1 MNRQFIIFQYLAS
14 LILLA
19 GCQKE
24 VGYENAETFAMEEFG
39 PAIAL
44 QGETVEFDQPL
55 LMPRWL
61 LLVDSM
67 LLVENRH
74 TEFLLHKY
82 NLASRKKTGECIPFG
97 SGPNELT
104 LFKHIQQDDSS
115 IYVSD
120 GQLRTVLVYDKNNLC
135 YDSLPVPRKA
145 ITIDDAISPVQH
157 IPGGY
162 VTTTMNPFNQ
172 RLLFFNEEG
181 EVTESKGD
189 YPSLAKNMS
198 GVEKVEGFLAET
210 VYSPASQHIFLFYQQ
225 TDLIEIYD
233 LNGNLLKR
241 MHGPGQFFPHV
252 KEKSWGDGYSKA
264 AHTLGKSKEAY
275 FTPLAVGDEIYVAYY
290 GGLRENRYPALTTLL
305 VFSAEGKPLRRYELS
320 EPILIFVVDPQTK
333 DIYATSD
340 NPEYHL
346 IKFNAQ

>member
-1 MNRQFIIFQYLAS
+1 MKSIPIYSFFLL

-19 GCQKE
+19 SCQKE
-24 VGYENAETFAMEEFG
+24 TVYENAETFTMEEFG
-39 PAIAL
+39 PTIAL
-44 QGETVEFDQPL
+44 QGETVELDQPL
-55 LMPRWL
+55 LMPRCL

-115 IYVSD
+115 IYISD
-120 GQLRTVLVYDKNNLC
+120 GQLRTVLVYDKDNLC
-135 YDSLPVPRKA
+135 YDSLPVPRKS
-145 ITIDDAISPVQH
+145 ITLDDAISSVQH
-157 IPGGY
+157 IHGGY
-162 VTTTMNPFNQ
+162 MTTSMNPFNQ

-210 VYSPASQHIFLFYQQ
+210 VYSPTSQRIFLFYQQ

-233 LNGNLLKR
+233 LNGNLLKQ
-241 MHGPGQFFPHV
+241 MHGPDQFIPHV
-252 KEKSWGDGYSKA
+252 KEKSLGDGYSKA
-264 AHTLGKSKEAY
+264 TYSQGKSKEAY
-275 FTPLAVGDEIYVAYY
+275 FMPTAVGDEIYVAYY
-290 GGLRENRYPALTTLL
+290 GGLRENRWPDLTTLL
-305 VFSAEGKPLRRYELS
+305 VFSAEGKPLRKYELS
-320 EPILIFVVDPQTK
+320 EPILSFVVDPQSK

>member
-1 MNRQFIIFQYLAS
+1 MKSISTYS
-14 LILLA
+14 LFLLLLLLTS
-19 GCQKE
+19 CKKE
-24 VGYENAETFAMEEFG
+24 TGYENAETFTMEEFG

-44 QGETVEFDQPL
+44 QGETVELDQPL

-115 IYVSD
+115 IYISD
-120 GQLRTVLVYDKNNLC
+120 GQLRTVLVYDKDNLC
-135 YDSLPVPRKA
+135 YDSLPVPRKS
-145 ITIDDAISPVQH
+145 ITLDDAISSVQH
-157 IPGGY
+157 IHGGY
-162 VTTTMNPFNQ
+162 MTTTMNPFNQ

-181 EVTESKGD
+181 EITESKGD

-198 GVEKVEGFLAET
+198 GVEKVEGFLAEA
-210 VYSPASQHIFLFYQQ
+210 VYSPASQRIFLFYQQ

-233 LNGNLLKR
+233 LDGNLHKR
-241 MHGPGQFFPHV
+241 MHGPEQFFPHV
-252 KEKSWGDGYSKA
+252 KEKSLGDGYSRVA
-264 AHTLGKSKEAY
+264 PIHGKSKEAY
-275 FTPLAVGDEIYVAYY
+275 FIPLAVGDEIYVAYS
-290 GGLRENRYPALTTLL
+290 GVLRENKRPDLTTLL
-305 VFSAEGKPLRRYELS
+305 VFSAEGKPLRKYELS
-320 EPILIFVVDPQTK
+320 EPILTFVVDPQTK